1 MKNNVDLQGWK
12 QKHKPSNLNEIKECY
27 EEMLINR
34 GCPSIHKEVLTLTYD
49 LSWPWIGK
57 LNLSKQD

>member
-34 GCPSIHKEVLTLTYD
+34 GVS
-49 LSWPWIGK
+49 
-57 LNLSKQD
+57 